1 MGWSTVILCTLL
13 AVLSLGLTD
22 AHNQR
27 RCSATSI
34 SYAGKNAYFPQTSC
48 NRVAKWKCPSGKW
61 LERTCIC
68 KSGSAPRWSTLR
80 GSCTG
85 SSGCPAQAAMDLSGV
100 TIGQLSA
107 AASGKSCNV
116 RCPSS
121 STSVK
126 FTCTGSSWIA
136 NATCQQAITDCP
148 AGAVADYLGNPVG
161 EIQNLGLQGDVVT
174 LTCQTPYVA
183 ADIAF
188 TCQNTQW
195 IPTFQAR
202 CDLDPTVCADYWMEG
217 EGCVSECPDGFAPD
231 PAKRCVELVETTS
244 VTSTSVTYENEED
257 LRQYNQTFY
266 SNALLS
272 GVAVYQTIELP
283 ELTGAP
289 CYEYIYHQAI
299 FPTLTTS
306 PVSLAFL
313 CYYLA
318 GGNYT
323 VDLTSYSL
331 YIQAGNPIGVN
342 LYLAFITK
350 KREAGTLPEIGMDGD
365 REEGSLVESEEEILE
380 RERRAI
386 TFGWAAKTFIRR
398 CRFPPPNC

>member
-13 AVLSLGLTD
+13 AVLSLGLTAD

-121 STSVK
+121 
-126 FTCTGSSWIA
+126 
-136 NATCQQAITDCP
+136 
-148 AGAVADYLGNPVG
+148 
-161 EIQNLGLQGDVVT
+161 
-174 LTCQTPYVA
+174 
-183 ADIAF
+183 
-188 TCQNTQW
+188 
-195 IPTFQAR
+195 
-202 CDLDPTVCADYWMEG
+202 
-217 EGCVSECPDGFAPD
+217 
-231 PAKRCVELVETTS
+231 
-244 VTSTSVTYENEED
+244 STSVTYENEED